1 MRLTN
6 RFARRPP
13 RSASENSN
21 AGARRRSR
29 GRPRGRQRPEGAFLA
44 GWRSSGRA
52 GGFVFDR
59 VRREKWNGE
68 TQRHKQAGS
77 FPLIRLGNFLS
88 SVSREDPATKIILAR
103 GALRGVSIAR
113 GSLLSG
119 AASRPRTARPQAP
132 SSHFQLRPRP
142 FSSTSAMTPGAA
154 GGPAA
159 APRAASAAAITHVL
173 FDMDGLLLDTE
184 SAYTDAQRRV
194 LEAIEPGLGA
204 AFTWELKA
212 KMMGRT
218 SLAAGRVL
226 VDALDLRNRFNVD
239 AAEFVRRREEVL
251 ATLLP
256 HTRAMPGATRLV
268 EHLRASG
275 VPAAVA
281 TSSHRAHFELKS
293 RNHGGLF
300 GNFEHIV
307 TGCAVRCVR
316 RRRMLRVMA
325 GPCSLLSANKRSLLP
340 SSSFFLARHALL
352 CPPPPPTHVPL
363 LLLLLSLKTHEM
375 QQGQAAS
382 GDLRARRLEVRP
394 AAPETR
400 KRPRLRG
407 RSDRRRGRARGRH
420 AVRFRARR
428 EDAEER
434 GSR

>member
-1 MRLTN
+1 
-6 RFARRPP
+6 
-13 RSASENSN
+13 
-21 AGARRRSR
+21 
-29 GRPRGRQRPEGAFLA
+29 
-44 GWRSSGRA
+44 
-52 GGFVFDR
+52 
-59 VRREKWNGE
+59 
-68 TQRHKQAGS
+68 
-77 FPLIRLGNFLS
+77 
-88 SVSREDPATKIILAR
+88 
-103 GALRGVSIAR
+103 
-113 GSLLSG
+113 
-119 AASRPRTARPQAP
+119 
-132 SSHFQLRPRP
+132 
-142 FSSTSAMTPGAA
+142 MTPGAA

-226 VDALDLRNRFNVD
+226 VDALDLQNRFNID

-256 HTRAMPGATRLV
+256 HT
-268 EHLRASG
+268 RASG

-300 GNFEHIV
+300 GNFEHVV